1 MPSSDGGLATPGAG
15 APGELSAEDQCVVLL
30 GRGVLTPAL
39 EARARAL
46 LGRPLAWPTVL
57 RQARRHGVGPLLSR
71 NLARLGWPGVPD
83 DARARLAVGDRLNA
97 ARNALLVRE
106 LTELLGRCR
115 GRGVPVIPL
124 KGPALAER
132 LYGDRALRE
141 CWDLDLLVP
150 PRATA
155 AVRDLLAA
163 HGYTPAAET
172 PFGAEAVAS
181 LLESTCEC
189 AFVRRRQEFWYVVDV
204 HWHVAW
210 RWHADAAML
219 ADLWAEARPASFGGV
234 EAWGLS
240 PEWELLFLM
249 VHAARHRWQPLKW
262 LVDVHEIC
270 QRGEV
275 NWQRLQTKA
284 TKFGLGRVLAL
295 TLGACSALLG
305 TEIPEGLPRQAPPPW
320 LPLFP
325 APPLAP
331 DVWADCVLPVRLF
344 ARPSQKLG
352 YLARLAFV
360 PAMQDRAVLRLP
372 PALEGLYYG
381 VRPARLVG
389 KLGRELGRWSAATVR
404 GAGRRVAAAL
414 L

>member
-1 MPSSDGGLATPGAG
+1 VRTA
-15 APGELSAEDQCVVLL
+15 ELSPEDACVSLL
-30 GRGVLTPAL
+30 ARGTLPSAL

-57 RQARRHGVGPLLSR
+57 RQARRHGVGPLLGR
-71 NLARLGWPGVPD
+71 NLARLGWPGVPG
-83 DARARLAVGDRLNA
+83 DARAQLERGDRLNA

-106 LTELLGRCR
+106 LTELLGGCR
-115 GRGVPVIPL
+115 DREVPVIPL

-132 LYGDRALRE
+132 LYGDPALRE

-163 HGYTPAAET
+163 RGYAPAAES
-172 PFGAEAVAS
+172 PLGAAAVAP

-189 AFVRRRQEFWYVVDV
+189 AFVRRRQEFRYVIDV

-210 RWHADAAML
+210 RWHAEAAML
-219 ADLWAEARPASFGGV
+219 ADLWAEAGPASFAGV
-234 EAWGLS
+234 EVWGLS

-270 QRGEV
+270 VRGGVDWE
-275 NWQRLQTKA
+275 RLHTKA
-284 TKFGLGRVLAL
+284 TRFGLERVLAL

-325 APPLAP
+325 ARPHEPNS
-331 DVWADCVLPVRLF
+331 WANSLFTVRLF
-344 ARPSQKLG
+344 PRSGQKLG
-352 YLARLAFV
+352 YLARLAFLPTV
-360 PAMQDRAVLRLP
+360 QDRAALRLP
-372 PALEGLYYG
+372 ATLEGLYYG
-381 VRPARLVG
+381 VRPVRLAA
-389 KLGRELGRWSAATVR
+389 KLGRELGRWSAATLR
-404 GAGRRVAAAL
+404 GAGRRVAAVL
-414 L
+414 P

>member
-1 MPSSDGGLATPGAG
+1 MRI
-15 APGELSAEDQCVVLL
+15 GELSPEDACVSLL
-30 GRGVLTPAL
+30 ARGTLPPAL

-57 RQARRHGVGPLLSR
+57 RQARRHDVGPLLSR
-71 NLARLGWPGVPD
+71 NLARLGWPGVPGD
-83 DARARLAVGDRLNA
+83 VRAKLELGNRLNA

-106 LTELLGRCR
+106 LTELLRGCR
-115 GRGVPVIPL
+115 ERGIPAIPL

-132 LYGDRALRE
+132 LYGDPALRE

-163 HGYTPAAET
+163 RGYAPAAET
-172 PFGAEAVAS
+172 PFEPHDVEP
-181 LLESTCEC
+181 LLESACAC
-189 AFVRRRQEFWYVVDV
+189 AFVRRQQEFRYVVDV

-210 RWHADAAML
+210 RWHAEAAML
-219 ADLWAEARPASFGGV
+219 ADLWAEVRRVSVRGV

-270 QRGEV
+270 VRGGV
-275 NWQRLQTKA
+275 NWERLQTKA
-284 TKFGLGRVLAL
+284 TRFGLERVLAL

-305 TEIPEGLPRQAPPPW
+305 TEIPDGLPREAPPPW

-325 APPLAP
+325 ARPHAP
-331 DVWADCVLPVRLF
+331 NTWANSLFTVRLF
-344 ARPSQKLG
+344 PRFGQKLG
-352 YLARLAFV
+352 YLARLAFA
-360 PAMQDRAVLRLP
+360 PTMQDRAVLRLP
-372 PALEGLYYG
+372 GALEGLYYG
-381 VRPARLVG
+381 VRPARLVA
-389 KLGRELGRWSAATVR
+389 KLGRELGRRSAATLK

-414 L
+414 P